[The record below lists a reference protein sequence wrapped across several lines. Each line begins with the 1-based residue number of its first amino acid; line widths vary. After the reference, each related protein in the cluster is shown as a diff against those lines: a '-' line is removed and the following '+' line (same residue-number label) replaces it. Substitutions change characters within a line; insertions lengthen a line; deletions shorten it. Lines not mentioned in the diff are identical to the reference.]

1 MKRRRLIRLAVAGAV
16 ALVFAA
22 AAVGLVAVRQSRSLK
37 ARADA
42 IVLKKGSPDKIKAG
56 TNAEA
61 AIGANEVRGADS
73 SPAVE
78 AALRRAYPAAEV
90 SSEATLAA
98 QNAWASLNAGAHS
111 TGTWQLIGPSKATYP
126 AVLNDLGDGAQYVTA
141 GRVTAMAI
149 GPSCNHG
156 DCPIY
161 VGAAGG
167 GIWRAKDGLSGNP
180 NWEFVSNSFGTNA
193 IGSLIVAPNDPSGN
207 TLYAGTGEPNAS
219 ADSEAGVGIY
229 LSTDGGESWSLVP
242 GSGKFF
248 QRAIGQ
254 LALDNA
260 GNLLVPIAS

>member
-1 MKRRRLIRLAVAGAV
+1 MKRERLIRLAVAGAF
-16 ALVFAA
+16 ALVLAA
-22 AAVGLVAVRQSRSLK
+22 AAFGLVAMRQSRESRSLK

-42 IVLKKGSPDKIKAG
+42 IVSKKGIPDAIKAG
-56 TNAEA
+56 RNAEA

-73 SPAVE
+73 SPGVE
-78 AALRRAYPAAEV
+78 AALRRAYPADEV
-90 SSEATLAA
+90 SSDATLAA

-126 AVLNDLGDGAQYVTA
+126 GVLNFLGDGAQYVTA

-149 GPSCNHG
+149 GPNCNHG

-193 IGSLIVAPNDPSGN
+193 IGSLIVSPNDPSGN

-219 ADSEAGVGIY
+219 AGDPACRMRPPIITAIVSPSRRA
-229 LSTDGGESWSLVP
+229 SLR
-242 GSGKFF
+242 S
-248 QRAIGQ
+248 
-254 LALDNA
+254 
-260 GNLLVPIAS
+260 